1 MKKLYTILLLLAAA
15 ISAAAQNYSVTVKWD
30 NPGAMII
37 GCGTISNFVA
47 VELAPD
53 QTSFTITEKT
63 EYVFL
68 PAKGYIFISVDK
80 DGTAVNIGNNAER
93 GSFFYIG
100 GYDSNNGKT
109 FNVSTEKLVYDKHI
123 TIEVLNGADYMLAKL
138 ENGNDAKKSTNTVLS
153 LVNGKQQIALS
164 QYDNM
169 LTINRNANFS
179 GKSFYSVSR
188 DGQTIESDS
197 KFYPYYSVKN
207 LEDGQTVTIAVRDPS
222 VAVETC
228 TVTIDINEPE
238 CLVSIRD
245 WQHSS
250 WIKPEDLTKDW
261 KLEIEKGQALS
272 FNFNEDYNIE
282 SFMANNAPV
291 DFDSESGSAKVI
303 INEDTKFS
311 ITATAKTYTDVP
323 VAVYLNIED
332 AVVFTDSYDEN
343 ATVYEL
349 GQGEELT
356 EDVVLATKPAQ
367 VIKEGTAKKYT
378 FTVPGKN
385 PKFFW
390 TVKDGF
396 YAEKAYLCNPDD
408 PSYYFANGAVTATEA
423 PLWLDIRRIENTA
436 RAVVYYEGPENTAV
450 LTATD
455 KTGTHNQAFEGQ
467 TSSLVPGYNEIMFDP
482 DYHSIFKT
490 RKIDGDSDDMLFV
503 YNNGKRVN
511 ELSDTPGVFNTTLT
525 DSASLKIFVA
535 RRAPAAAEINFI
547 YDGNV
552 SAEIITDKICRQS
565 RPDQIKGI
573 GSTHVAITPA
583 NGTYIKIDN
592 EYVTVPENG
601 VFEFTAGKEPVNVIL
616 TATASVAGIP
626 ATPDDRYTVVSL
638 SGMVLLKNATA
649 DKLAK
654 LARGIYIINGTK
666 VILK

>member
-1 MKKLYTILLLLAAA
+1 MKKLYTILFLLASA
-15 ISAAAQNYSVTVKWD
+15 ISAAAQGYSVTVKWD

-37 GCGTISNFVA
+37 GCGTISNFVP

-68 PAKGYIFISVDK
+68 PAKGYIFTSVDK

-123 TIEVLNGADYMLAKL
+123 TVEVLNGADYMLAKL

-179 GKSFYSVSR
+179 EKSFYSVSR
-188 DGQTIESDS
+188 DGQIIESDS
-197 KFYPYYSVKN
+197 KFYPYYSVKD

-250 WIKPEDLTKDW
+250 WIKPEDLTKEW

-282 SFMANNAPV
+282 SFLANDVPV

-303 INEDTKFS
+303 INDDTKFS
-311 ITATAKTYTDVP
+311 ITATKKTYTDVQ
-323 VAVYLNIED
+323 VSVYLNIED

-343 ATVYEL
+343 AVVYEL

-367 VIKEGTAKKYT
+367 VIKAGTAKKYT
-378 FTVPGKN
+378 ITLPGKN

-390 TVKDGF
+390 TVKEGF
-396 YAEKAYLCNPDD
+396 YAEKAYLGNPAD
-408 PSYYFANGAVTATEA
+408 PSYYYANGAVTAAEA
-423 PLWLDIRRIENTA
+423 PLWLDLRKIEHSA
-436 RAVVYYEGPENTAV
+436 RAMVYYEGPEGIAL

-455 KTGTHNQAFEGQ
+455 KTGSHNQAYTGQ
-467 TSSLVPGYNEIMFDP
+467 TASLVPGYNEIMFDP
-482 DYHSIFKT
+482 DYHTIFKT
-490 RKIDGDSDDMLFV
+490 RMIDGDNEHTLFV
-503 YNNGKRVN
+503 YNNGKRVS
-511 ELSDTPGVFNTTLT
+511 ELSDTPGVFNTSLA
-525 DSASLKIFVA
+525 DSTSLKIFVA
-535 RRAPAAAEINFI
+535 RRAPAAAEINFT

-552 SAEIITDKICRQS
+552 SAEIVTDKICRQS

-583 NGTYIKIDN
+583 EGTYIKVDN
-592 EYVTVPENG
+592 EYVSVPENG
-601 VFEFTAGKEPVNVIL
+601 VYEFVAGKEPVNVTL
-616 TATASVAGIP
+616 TTTASVAAVP
-626 ATPDDRYTVVSL
+626 VASDSRYTVVSL
-638 SGMVLLKNATA
+638 SGIVFLKDASA

-654 LARGIYIINGTK
+654 LPRGIYIINGTK